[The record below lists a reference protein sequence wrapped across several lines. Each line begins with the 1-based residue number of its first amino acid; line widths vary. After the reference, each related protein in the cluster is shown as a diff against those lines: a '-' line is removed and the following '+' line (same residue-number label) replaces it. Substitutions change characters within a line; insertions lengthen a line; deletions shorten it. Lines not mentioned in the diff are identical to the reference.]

1 MEAKFVCP
9 VCGFDQLDDP
19 PVDEDGDGLFE
30 ICPSCGFHFGVSDDD
45 KGFTYESWRA
55 RWVSMGMPWD
65 SEGIE
70 PPPEGWDPK
79 RQLEKLLGGGT
90 T

>member
-1 MEAKFVCP
+1 MNQTYTCP

-30 ICPSCGFHFGVSDDD
+30 ICPSCGFQFGVSDDD

-55 RWVSMGMPWD
+55 RWVAMGMPWD

-79 RQLEKLLGGGT
+79 RQLEKLLGDSRS
-90 T
+90 

>member
-1 MEAKFVCP
+1 VNQTYTCP

-30 ICPSCGFHFGVSDDD
+30 ICPSCGFQFGVTDDD
-45 KGFTYESWRA
+45 KGFTYESWRS
-55 RWVSMGMPWD
+55 RWVGKGMPWD

-79 RQLEKLLGGGT
+79 RQLEKLLGGNT
-90 T
+90 E